1 MAFGFGF
8 NKTKVL
14 AAAERHIQ
22 QGKLQNAIAEYEKVV
37 KSDPKDLTV
46 LNTIGDLYARIGQT
60 DKAVS
65 YFKSVGDTYAAQ
77 GFTVKAI
84 AMYKKLTKLKPS
96 IESVLKLAELYG
108 QQGLQNDARAQY
120 LMVAEQYLHSGRL
133 EQAAHAFQKILEIDP
148 ENTSLQVRLA
158 DVYVRL
164 ERRDEARK
172 ILLRTAEGLQA
183 RGSKAEAEEVLARV
197 FQLDPADKSALLMR
211 ANGALQ
217 AGDFNGAIQALEH
230 MQGLE
235 EHADGL
241 RILANAYLHAGRTAE
256 AGPLA
261 KKLFALTQDA
271 GPLANYADAL
281 MKAGEYEEALR
292 VYHQYAEKLLT
303 PESSQVLD
311 NLHACLDHIRDNV
324 AALELLRQLYERADD
339 KPRLAEVAELL
350 AGLAEQS
357 GDMARARDLYLQ
369 LAALDPNNPAYTQ
382 KYNSMVKQVGADAG
396 HGETAAPLSVEDLN
410 INAPEVDQGYS
421 AELMAEVQRLITET
435 DLFISYNLAAK
446 AVEPLE
452 ASLSKVPN
460 DLRINQRLAALYVRA
475 GRLGE
480 AAECCR
486 KIHDVYL
493 KAGFHDSA
501 LQYQEAANKYA
512 ERAGETA
519 AGSAQATAAVAGA
532 EGGNGH
538 QEIDISGEWESSLTQ
553 PVAQSVA
560 KSAGGG
566 EQAEAIASLVE
577 EVKFYL
583 QHELWEEAEAAIAK
597 CEAQFP
603 NVPELRGFREQLQ
616 ARVRQARAKP
626 RATAPVPA
634 APLAAAPS
642 KGVLG
647 EMVSDLE
654 SALGDD
660 FGGAR
665 PVPARAPQP
674 ARMAAAA
681 AATGGSSVPVSAPV
695 PVLTSAPATSQVSS
709 VASAAQADSELEEI
723 FTEFKE
729 GLEESDAPSQAEDPE
744 THYNLGV
751 AFKEMGLLD
760 ESIGELQKVCL
771 AVERGQPFPHVMQA
785 FTWLAQAFLE
795 KGVPQAAIRWYE
807 KALKLPAIDED
818 ARIALHYELAAA
830 YEACENK
837 PAALSHFLEV
847 YGANIDYRDVAER
860 IKALKS

>member
-37 KSDPKDLTV
+37 KADPKDLTV

-60 DKAVS
+60 DKAVA

-84 AMYKKLTKLKPS
+84 AMYKKLTKMKPS

-197 FQLDPADKSALLMR
+197 LQLDPADKQALLMR
-211 ANGALQ
+211 GTVALQ
-217 AGDFNGAIQALEH
+217 AGDVDGAIQTLERVPELD
-230 MQGLE
+230 Q
-235 EHADGL
+235 HADGL
-241 RILANAYLHAGRTAE
+241 RALAGAYLQAGRTAE

-271 GPLANYADAL
+271 GPLSTYADAL

-292 VYHQYAEKLLT
+292 IYHQYAEKLLT

-339 KPRLAEVAELL
+339 KPRLTEVAELL

-357 GDMARARDLYLQ
+357 GDMGRARDLYLQ
-369 LAALDPNNPAYTQ
+369 LAALDPNNPSYTQ
-382 KYNSMVKQVGADAG
+382 KYNRMVQQVGADTG
-396 HGETAAPLSVEDLN
+396 HGEAAAPLSVEDLN
-410 INAPEVDQGYS
+410 INAPEVDQGYN
-421 AELMAEVQRLITET
+421 AELAADVQKLITET
-435 DLFISYNLAAK
+435 DLFVSYNLAAK

-452 ASLSKVPN
+452 AALAKVPN

-475 GRLGE
+475 GRLRE

-501 LQYQEAANKYA
+501 LQYHEAAKKYA
-512 ERAGETA
+512 ERAGE
-519 AGSAQATAAVAGA
+519 SATAPVAAAAGA
-532 EGGNGH
+532 EAGDGH
-538 QEIDISGEWESSLTQ
+538 QEIDISSEWESSLTQ
-553 PVAQSVA
+553 PVAESVA
-560 KSAGGG
+560 KSAGAG
-566 EQAEAIASLVE
+566 EQAEAIAGLVE
-577 EVKFYL
+577 EVRFYL

-597 CEAQFP
+597 FEAQYP
-603 NVPELRGFREQLQ
+603 DVPELRGFREQLK
-616 ARVRQARAKP
+616 ARAQKAKP
-626 RATAPVPA
+626 KPMAAPA
-634 APLAAAPS
+634 AAPAAAAAPS
-642 KGVLG
+642 NGVLG
-647 EMVSDLE
+647 DMVSDLE

-660 FGGAR
+660 FGGAQQ
-665 PVPARAPQP
+665 VPASAPQP

-681 AATGGSSVPVSAPV
+681 AAGASPVAAPV
-695 PVLTSAPATSQVSS
+695 PVLATAAAASPAPSA
-709 VASAAQADSELEEI
+709 ASAQADSELAEI

-729 GLEESDAPSQAEDPE
+729 GLEESETPSQAEDPE

-751 AFKEMGLLD
+751 AFREMGLLD

-771 AVERGQPFPHVMQA
+771 AVERGQRFPHVMQA

-807 KALKLPAIDED
+807 KALKLPTIDED

-830 YEACENK
+830 FEACENK
-837 PAALSHFLEV
+837 QAALSHFLEV

>member
-37 KSDPKDLTV
+37 KADPKDLTV

-60 DKAVS
+60 DKAVA

-84 AMYKKLTKLKPS
+84 AMYKKLTKMKPS

-120 LMVAEQYLHSGRL
+120 LMVAEQYLHSGHL
-133 EQAAHAFQKILEIDP
+133 EQAAHAFQKILDIDP

-164 ERRDEARK
+164 QRRDEARK

-197 FQLDPADKSALLMR
+197 LQLDPADKQALLMR
-211 ANGALQ
+211 GTLALQ
-217 AGDFNGAIQALEH
+217 AGDVEAAIQTLERVSDLD
-230 MQGLE
+230 Q
-235 EHADGL
+235 HADGL
-241 RILANAYLHAGRTAE
+241 RALAGAYLQAGRTAE
-256 AGPLA
+256 AGAQA

-271 GPLANYADAL
+271 GPLSNYADAL

-292 VYHQYAEKLLT
+292 IYHQYAEKLLT
-303 PESSQVLD
+303 PESSHVLD

-357 GDMARARDLYLQ
+357 GDMGRARDLYLQ

-382 KYNSMVKQVGADAG
+382 KCNQLVQQAGPDTG

-421 AELMAEVQRLITET
+421 AEIAAEVQRLITET
-435 DLFISYNLAAK
+435 DLFVSYNLAPK

-452 ASLSKVPN
+452 AALTKVPN

-501 LQYQEAANKYA
+501 LQYKEAAEKYA
-512 ERAGETA
+512 ERAGESAPPPTPVA
-519 AGSAQATAAVAGA
+519 AAAGA
-532 EGGNGH
+532 EAGSQ
-538 QEIDISGEWESSLTQ
+538 QEIDISSEWESSLRQ
-553 PVAQSVA
+553 PVADSVA
-560 KSAGGG
+560 KSAGVG
-566 EQAEAIASLVE
+566 ERAEAIAGLVE
-577 EVKFYL
+577 EVRFYL

-597 CEAQFP
+597 CEAQYP
-603 NVPELRGFREQLQ
+603 DVPELRGFREQLRARAEQ
-616 ARVRQARAKP
+616 ARPKAKP
-626 RATAPVPA
+626 KVTP
-634 APLAAAPS
+634 AAAPAVAPS
-642 KGVLG
+642 NGVLG
-647 EMVSDLE
+647 AMVSDLE
-654 SALGDD
+654 SALGDG
-660 FGGAR
+660 FSA
-665 PVPARAPQP
+665 PPQVPASAPQP

-681 AATGGSSVPVSAPV
+681 AAGGTSAPV
-695 PVLTSAPATSQVSS
+695 AAPRPAMARAAASPVSS
-709 VASAAQADSELEEI
+709 AASAQADSELEEI

-729 GLEESDAPSQAEDPE
+729 GLEESGAPSQAEDPE

-751 AFKEMGLLD
+751 AFREMGLLD
-760 ESIGELQKVCL
+760 ESIGELQKVCQ

-807 KALKLPAIDED
+807 KALKLPSIDEE
-818 ARIALHYELAAA
+818 ARVALHYELAAA
-830 YEACENK
+830 YEASENK
-837 PAALSHFLEV
+837 QAALSHFLEV

>member
-37 KSDPKDLTV
+37 KADPKDLTV

-65 YFKSVGDTYAAQ
+65 YFKSVGDTYASQ

-120 LMVAEQYLHSGRL
+120 LVVAEQYLHSGHL

-164 ERRDEARK
+164 QRRDEARK

-197 FQLDPADKSALLMR
+197 LQLDPADKQALLMR
-211 ANGALQ
+211 GTVALQ
-217 AGDFNGAIQALEH
+217 AGDVEGAIKTLEH
-230 MQGLE
+230 VPDLDQ
-235 EHADGL
+235 HADGL
-241 RILANAYLHAGRTAE
+241 RALAGAYLQAGRTADSG
-256 AGPLA
+256 ALA
-261 KKLFALTQDA
+261 KKLYALTQDA
-271 GPLANYADAL
+271 GPLSNYADAL

-292 VYHQYAEKLLT
+292 IYHQYAEKLLT
-303 PESSQVLD
+303 PESSHVLD

-339 KPRLAEVAELL
+339 KPRLAEVAEIL

-357 GDMARARDLYLQ
+357 GDMGRARDLYLQ

-382 KYNSMVKQVGADAG
+382 KCNRLVQQAGPDTG

-421 AELMAEVQRLITET
+421 AEMAAEVQRLITET
-435 DLFISYNLAAK
+435 DLFVSYNLAPK

-452 ASLSKVPN
+452 AALAKVPN

-475 GRLGE
+475 GRLAE
-480 AAECCR
+480 AAVCCR

-501 LQYQEAANKYA
+501 LQYQEAAKKYA
-512 ERAGETA
+512 ERAGESALPA
-519 AGSAQATAAVAGA
+519 APEAEPAGVKA
-532 EGGNGH
+532 GDQ
-538 QEIDISGEWESSLTQ
+538 QEIDISSEWESSLSA
-553 PVAQSVA
+553 PVAESVA
-560 KSAGGG
+560 KSAGAG
-566 EQAEAIASLVE
+566 ERAEAIAGLVE

-597 CEAQFP
+597 CEAQYP
-603 NVPELRGFREQLQ
+603 DVPELRAFREQLK
-616 ARVRQARAKP
+616 ARAQKTKAKP
-626 RATAPVPA
+626 KAAPVVASAASA
-634 APLAAAPS
+634 AP
-642 KGVLG
+642 GNGILG
-647 EMVSDLE
+647 DMVSDLE
-654 SALGDD
+654 SALGDS
-660 FGGAR
+660 FAA
-665 PVPARAPQP
+665 PQAPSSAPQP

-681 AATGGSSVPVSAPV
+681 AAGASVPISAPV
-695 PVLTSAPATSQVSS
+695 RAMATAAAPAVSS
-709 VASAAQADSELEEI
+709 AASAQADAELEEI

-729 GLEESDAPSQAEDPE
+729 GLEENGAPSQAEDPE

-760 ESIGELQKVCL
+760 ESIGELQKVCQ

-807 KALKLPAIDED
+807 KALKLPTIDED
-818 ARIALHYELAAA
+818 ARVALHYELAAA

-837 PAALSHFLEV
+837 QA
-847 YGANIDYRDVAER
+847 
-860 IKALKS
+860 

>member
-37 KSDPKDLTV
+37 KADPKDLTV

-65 YFKSVGDTYAAQ
+65 FFKSVGDTYASQ

-120 LMVAEQYLHSGRL
+120 LMVAEQYLHSGHL

-164 ERRDEARK
+164 QRRDEARK
-172 ILLRTAEGLQA
+172 LLLRTAEGLQA

-197 FQLDPADKSALLMR
+197 LQLDPADKQALLMR
-211 ANGALQ
+211 GTVALQ
-217 AGDFNGAIQALEH
+217 AGDVEAAIQTLERVPELDH
-230 MQGLE
+230 
-235 EHADGL
+235 HADGL
-241 RILANAYLHAGRTAE
+241 RTLANAYLQAGRTAE
-256 AGPLA
+256 SGAQA

-271 GPLANYADAL
+271 GPLSNYADAL

-292 VYHQYAEKLLT
+292 IYHQYAEKLLT
-303 PESSQVLD
+303 PESSHVLD

-382 KYNSMVKQVGADAG
+382 KCNRLVQQVGADTG
-396 HGETAAPLSVEDLN
+396 HAETAAPLSVEDLN

-421 AELMAEVQRLITET
+421 AELAAEVQRLITET
-435 DLFISYNLAAK
+435 DLFVSYNLAPK

-452 ASLSKVPN
+452 AALVKVPN

-475 GRLGE
+475 GRLAE

-501 LQYQEAANKYA
+501 LQYQEAAKKYA
-512 ERAGETA
+512 ERAGESAPPVA
-519 AGSAQATAAVAGA
+519 AAAGA
-532 EGGNGH
+532 EAGTQ
-538 QEIDISGEWESSLTQ
+538 QEIDISSEWESSLSA
-553 PVAQSVA
+553 PVAESVA
-560 KSAGGG
+560 KAAGAG
-566 EQAEAIASLVE
+566 ERAEAIASLVE
-577 EVKFYL
+577 EVRFYL

-597 CEAQFP
+597 CEAQYP
-603 NVPELRGFREQLQ
+603 DVPELRGFREQLK
-616 ARVRQARAKP
+616 ARAQKTRPKP
-626 RATAPVPA
+626 KAVPA
-634 APLAAAPS
+634 AAPAVAAAP
-642 KGVLG
+642 GNGALG
-647 EMVSDLE
+647 DMVSDLE
-654 SALGDD
+654 SALGDG
-660 FGGAR
+660 FAA
-665 PVPARAPQP
+665 PPQAPSSTPQP

-681 AATGGSSVPVSAPV
+681 AAGASAPIS
-695 PVLTSAPATSQVSS
+695 TPARVMATAGSPVSS
-709 VASAAQADSELEEI
+709 VASAQADSELEEI

-729 GLEESDAPSQAEDPE
+729 GLEESGAPSQAEDPE

-751 AFKEMGLLD
+751 AFREMGLLD
-760 ESIGELQKVCL
+760 ESIGELQKVCQ

-807 KALKLPAIDED
+807 KALKLPTIDEE
-818 ARIALHYELAAA
+818 ARVALHYELAAA

-837 PAALSHFLEV
+837 QAALSHFLEV

>member
-37 KSDPKDLTV
+37 KADPKDLTV

-65 YFKSVGDTYAAQ
+65 FFKSVGDTYASQ

-120 LMVAEQYLHSGRL
+120 LMVAEQYLHSGHL

-164 ERRDEARK
+164 QRRDEARK

-197 FQLDPADKSALLMR
+197 LQLDPADKQALLMR
-211 ANGALQ
+211 GTVALQ
-217 AGDFNGAIQALEH
+217 AGDVEAAIQTLESVPELDH
-230 MQGLE
+230 
-235 EHADGL
+235 HADGL
-241 RILANAYLHAGRTAE
+241 RSLANAYLQAGRTAE
-256 AGPLA
+256 AGAQA

-271 GPLANYADAL
+271 VPLSNYADAL

-292 VYHQYAEKLLT
+292 IYHQYAEKLLT
-303 PESSQVLD
+303 PESSHVLD

-357 GDMARARDLYLQ
+357 GDMGRARDLYLQ

-382 KYNSMVKQVGADAG
+382 KANRLVQQVGADSG

-421 AELMAEVQRLITET
+421 AELAAEVQRLITET
-435 DLFISYNLAAK
+435 DLFVSYNLAPK

-452 ASLSKVPN
+452 TALAKVPD
-460 DLRINQRLAALYVRA
+460 DLRINQRLAALYLRA
-475 GRLGE
+475 GRLRE

-493 KAGFHDSA
+493 KVGFHDSA
-501 LQYQEAANKYA
+501 LQYQEAAKKYA
-512 ERAGETA
+512 QRAGESAAPAAPA
-519 AGSAQATAAVAGA
+519 AGPTGPEAG
-532 EGGNGH
+532 G
-538 QEIDISGEWESSLTQ
+538 QREIDISSEWESSLTQ
-553 PVAQSVA
+553 PIADSVA
-560 KSAGGG
+560 KSAGAG
-566 EQAEAIASLVE
+566 ERAEAIASLVE
-577 EVKFYL
+577 EVRFYL

-597 CEAQFP
+597 CEQQYP
-603 NVPELRGFREQLQ
+603 DVPELRGFREQLK
-616 ARVRQARAKP
+616 ARAQKAKP
-626 RATAPVPA
+626 KPKPAP
-634 APLAAAPS
+634 AAAPKPVPS
-642 KGVLG
+642 NGVLG
-647 EMVSDLE
+647 DMVSDLE
-654 SALGDD
+654 SALGDG
-660 FGGAR
+660 FGAAQQGSASSS
-665 PVPARAPQP
+665 PP

-681 AATGGSSVPVSAPV
+681 AAGAAAPV
-695 PVLTSAPATSQVSS
+695 AVPMPAMATAAAASPLSSA
-709 VASAAQADSELEEI
+709 ASAQADSELEEI

-729 GLEESDAPSQAEDPE
+729 GLEETGAPSQAEDPE

-760 ESIGELQKVCL
+760 ESIGELQKVCQ
-771 AVERGQPFPHVMQA
+771 AVERGQAFPHVMQA

-807 KALKLPAIDED
+807 KALKLPNIDED
-818 ARIALHYELAAA
+818 SRIALHYELAAA
-830 YEACENK
+830 FEASQNK
-837 PAALSHFLEV
+837 QAALSHFLEV

>member
-37 KSDPKDLTV
+37 KADPKDLTV

-65 YFKSVGDTYAAQ
+65 YFKSVGDTYASQ

-120 LMVAEQYLHSGRL
+120 LMVAEQYLHSGHL
-133 EQAAHAFQKILEIDP
+133 EQAAHAFQKILDIDP

-164 ERRDEARK
+164 QRRDDARK
-172 ILLRTAEGLQA
+172 LLLRTAEGLQA

-197 FQLDPADKSALLMR
+197 LQLDPADKQALLMR
-211 ANGALQ
+211 GTVALQ
-217 AGDFNGAIQALEH
+217 AGDVEAAIQTLEH
-230 MQGLE
+230 VPDLE
-235 EHADGL
+235 HHADGL
-241 RILANAYLHAGRTAE
+241 RALSSAYLQAGRTAE
-256 AGPLA
+256 SGAQA

-271 GPLANYADAL
+271 GPLSNYADAL

-292 VYHQYAEKLLT
+292 IYHQYAEKLLT
-303 PESSQVLD
+303 PESSHVLD

-324 AALELLRQLYERADD
+324 AALELLRQLYERAAD
-339 KPRLAEVAELL
+339 KPRLAEVAEIL

-357 GDMARARDLYLQ
+357 GDMGRARDLYLQ

-382 KYNSMVKQVGADAG
+382 KCNRLVQQAG
-396 HGETAAPLSVEDLN
+396 PDTVHGETAAPLSVEDLN

-421 AELMAEVQRLITET
+421 AEMAAEVQRLITET
-435 DLFISYNLAAK
+435 DLFVSYNLAPK

-452 ASLSKVPN
+452 EALAKVPN

-475 GRLGE
+475 GRLAE

-501 LQYQEAANKYA
+501 LQYQEAAKKYA
-512 ERAGETA
+512 ERAGESA
-519 AGSAQATAAVAGA
+519 AAAAPVARPAG
-532 EGGNGH
+532 EETGGQ
-538 QEIDISGEWESSLTQ
+538 QEIDISSEWESSLSA
-553 PVAQSVA
+553 PVAESVAQS
-560 KSAGGG
+560 AGAG
-566 EQAEAIASLVE
+566 ERAEAIASLVE

-597 CEAQFP
+597 CEVQYP
-603 NVPELRGFREQLQ
+603 DVPELRGFREQLK
-616 ARVRQARAKP
+616 ARAQKAKAKP
-626 RATAPVPA
+626 KA
-634 APLAAAPS
+634 ASAAAPT
-642 KGVLG
+642 GAAAPGNGILG
-647 EMVSDLE
+647 DMVSDLE
-654 SALGDD
+654 SALGDG
-660 FGGAR
+660 FAGPPQA
-665 PVPARAPQP
+665 PASAPQP

-681 AATGGSSVPVSAPV
+681 AAGASAAVSAPV
-695 PVLTSAPATSQVSS
+695 RAMATAAASPVSS
-709 VASAAQADSELEEI
+709 AASAQADSELEEI

-729 GLEESDAPSQAEDPE
+729 GLEESDAPGQAEDPE

-760 ESIGELQKVCL
+760 ESIGELQKVCQ

-807 KALKLPAIDED
+807 KALKLPTIDED
-818 ARIALHYELAAA
+818 ARVALHYELAAA

-837 PAALSHFLEV
+837 QAALSHFLEV

>member
-37 KSDPKDLTV
+37 KADPKDLTV

-65 YFKSVGDTYAAQ
+65 YFKSVGDTYATQ

-120 LMVAEQYLHSGRL
+120 LMVAEQYLHSGHL
-133 EQAAHAFQKILEIDP
+133 EQAAHAFQKILQIDP

-172 ILLRTAEGLQA
+172 ILLHTAEGLQA

-197 FQLDPADKSALLMR
+197 LQLNPADKQALLMR
-211 ANGALQ
+211 GAVALQ
-217 AGDFNGAIQALEH
+217 AGDISGAIQTLEH
-230 MQGLE
+230 IPELDQN
-235 EHADGL
+235 ADGL
-241 RILANAYLHAGRTAE
+241 RALASAYLQAGRAAE

-271 GPLANYADAL
+271 GPLSTYADAL

-303 PESSQVLD
+303 AESGEVLD
-311 NLHACLDHIRDNV
+311 NLHACLDHVRENV

-339 KPRLAEVAELL
+339 KVRLTEVAELL

-357 GDMARARDLYLQ
+357 GDLSRARDLYLQ
-369 LAALDPNNPAYTQ
+369 LAALDPNNSAYTQ
-382 KYNSMVKQVGADAG
+382 KYNRMVQHVGADTG
-396 HGETAAPLSVEDLN
+396 HGDGGAPLSVEDLN
-410 INAPEVDQGYS
+410 INAPEVDQGYNG
-421 AELMAEVQRLITET
+421 ELAAEVQKLITET

-452 ASLSKVPN
+452 AALARVPN

-475 GRLGE
+475 GRMGE

-486 KIHDVYL
+486 KVHEVYL
-493 KAGFHDSA
+493 KAGFQDFA
-501 LQYQEAANKYA
+501 QQYGEMASKYA
-512 ERAGETA
+512 ERAAESTPA
-519 AGSAQATAAVAGA
+519 AAQAAVPGD
-532 EGGNGH
+532 GH
-538 QEIDISGEWESSLTQ
+538 QEMDISSEWESSLTQ
-553 PVAQSVA
+553 PVVDSVV
-560 KSAGGG
+560 KSAGAG
-566 EQAEAIASLVE
+566 ERAEAIASLVE

-583 QHELWEEAEAAIAK
+583 QHQLWEEAEAAIAK
-597 CEAQFP
+597 CEAQYP
-603 NVPELRGFREQLQ
+603 DVPELHGFREQLRAHAAISKKKSA
-616 ARVRQARAKP
+616 ARP
-626 RATAPVPA
+626 APAPA
-634 APLAAAPS
+634 AAAASPAAPS
-642 KGVLG
+642 KGILG
-647 EMVSDLE
+647 DMVSDLE

-660 FGGAR
+660 FAAAQ
-665 PVPARAPQP
+665 PATTSPQP

-681 AATGGSSVPVSAPV
+681 AAGAGSSAPLAA
-695 PVLTSAPATSQVSS
+695 PMPALATAAPAVSPS
-709 VASAAQADSELEEI
+709 GAAAAQADSELEEI

-729 GLEESDAPSQAEDPE
+729 GLEESAAPSQAEDPE

-785 FTWLAQAFLE
+785 FTWLAAAFLE

-807 KALKLPAIDED
+807 KALHLPTIDED

-837 PAALSHFLEV
+837 QAALSHFLEV

>member
-8 NKTKVL
+8 NKAKVL
-14 AAAERHIQ
+14 AAADRHIQ
-22 QGKLQNAIAEYEKVV
+22 QGKLHNAITEYEKVV
-37 KSDPKDLTV
+37 KADPKDLTV

-65 YFKSVGDTYAAQ
+65 YFKSVGDTYATQ

-120 LMVAEQYLHSGRL
+120 LLVAEQYLHSGHL
-133 EQAAHAFQKILEIDP
+133 EQAAHAFQKILDIDP

-158 DVYVRL
+158 EVYVRL

-172 ILLRTAEGLQA
+172 LLLRTAEGLQA

-197 FQLDPADKSALLMR
+197 LQIDPKDKQATLMR
-211 ANGALQ
+211 AAIALQ
-217 AGDFNGAIQALEH
+217 AGDTNVAIQTLERLPDLDEQADAL
-230 MQGLE
+230 
-235 EHADGL
+235 
-241 RILANAYLHAGRTAE
+241 RTLATAYLQTGRTAE
-256 AGPLA
+256 AGTMA

-271 GPLANYADAL
+271 GALSAYADAL

-303 PESSQVLD
+303 PESGEVLD

-324 AALELLRQLYERADD
+324 AALELLRQLYERAGD
-339 KPRLAEVAELL
+339 KSRLAEVAELL
-350 AGLAEQS
+350 AGLAEQT
-357 GDMARARDLYLQ
+357 GDKSRARDLYLQ
-369 LAALDPNNPAYTQ
+369 LAAIDPNNPAYTQ
-382 KYNSMVKQVGADAG
+382 KYNSMVQQVGADNG
-396 HGETAAPLSVEDLN
+396 HVAEAPLTVEDLN
-410 INAPEVDQGYS
+410 INAPEVDQGYDQDL
-421 AELMAEVQRLITET
+421 AAEVQRLVTET
-435 DLFISYNLAAK
+435 DLFVSYNLAPK

-452 ASLSKVPN
+452 GALAKVPN

-475 GRLGE
+475 GRLRD

-486 KIHDVYL
+486 RVQDVYL
-493 KAGFHDSA
+493 KAGFNDSA
-501 LQYQEAANKYA
+501 QQYGEAAKKYA
-512 ERAGETA
+512 ERAGE
-519 AGSAQATAAVAGA
+519 SAPAAAVAASPAADGKA
-532 EGGNGH
+532 EM
-538 QEIDISGEWESSLTQ
+538 DLSSEWESSLAQ
-553 PVAQSVA
+553 PVAQSVS
-560 KSAGGG
+560 KSAGAGA
-566 EQAEAIASLVE
+566 QAEAVASLVE

-583 QHELWEEAEAAIAK
+583 HHKLWEEAEAAIAK

-603 NVPELRGFREQLQ
+603 DLVELRGFREQL
-616 ARVRQARAKP
+616 RAGMKP
-626 RATAPVPA
+626 APKPA
-634 APLAAAPS
+634 PAPMPAVAPPAPS

-647 EMVSDLE
+647 DMVSDLE
-654 SALGDD
+654 SALGDG
-660 FGGAR
+660 FGA
-665 PVPARAPQP
+665 PPSASAPQP

-681 AATGGSSVPVSAPV
+681 AAGGSLSTAV
-695 PVLTSAPATSQVSS
+695 PVLAPAAAPVSR
-709 VASAAQADSELEEI
+709 AATAQADSELAEI
-723 FTEFKE
+723 FSEFKE
-729 GLEESDAPSQAEDPE
+729 GLEETSTPSQAEDPE

-760 ESIGELQKVCL
+760 ESIGELQKVCQ
-771 AVERGQPFPHVMQA
+771 AVERGQPFPQVIQA

-807 KALKLPAIDED
+807 KALKLPSIDNE
-818 ARIALHYELAAA
+818 ARIALDYELAAA
-830 YEACENK
+830 YEACGNRQ
-837 PAALSHFLEV
+837 AALNHFLEV

>member
-37 KSDPKDLTV
+37 KADPKDLTV

-65 YFKSVGDTYAAQ
+65 YFKSVGDTYATQ

-120 LMVAEQYLHSGRL
+120 LMVAEQYLHSGHL
-133 EQAAHAFQKILEIDP
+133 EQAAHAFQKILQIDP

-172 ILLRTAEGLQA
+172 ILLHTAEGLQA

-197 FQLDPADKSALLMR
+197 LQLNPADKQALLMR
-211 ANGALQ
+211 GAVALQ
-217 AGDFNGAIQALEH
+217 AGDISGAIQTLEH
-230 MQGLE
+230 IPELDQN
-235 EHADGL
+235 ADGL
-241 RILANAYLHAGRTAE
+241 RALASAYLQAGRAAE

-271 GPLANYADAL
+271 GPLSTYADAL

-303 PESSQVLD
+303 AESGEVLD
-311 NLHACLDHIRDNV
+311 NLHACLDHVRENV

-339 KPRLAEVAELL
+339 KVRLTEVAELL

-357 GDMARARDLYLQ
+357 GDLSRARDLYLQ
-369 LAALDPNNPAYTQ
+369 LAALDPNNSAYTQ
-382 KYNSMVKQVGADAG
+382 KYNRMVQHVGADTG
-396 HGETAAPLSVEDLN
+396 HGDGGAPLSVEDLN
-410 INAPEVDQGYS
+410 INAPEVDQGYNG
-421 AELMAEVQRLITET
+421 ELAAEVQKLITET

-452 ASLSKVPN
+452 AALARVPN

-475 GRLGE
+475 GRMGE

-486 KIHDVYL
+486 KVHEVYL
-493 KAGFHDSA
+493 KAGFQDFA
-501 LQYQEAANKYA
+501 QQYGEMASKYA
-512 ERAGETA
+512 ERAAESAPA
-519 AGSAQATAAVAGA
+519 AAQAAVPGD
-532 EGGNGH
+532 GH
-538 QEIDISGEWESSLTQ
+538 QEMDISSEWESSLTQ
-553 PVAQSVA
+553 PVVDSVV
-560 KSAGGG
+560 KSAGAG
-566 EQAEAIASLVE
+566 ERAEAIASLVE

-583 QHELWEEAEAAIAK
+583 QHQLWEEAEAAIAK
-597 CEAQFP
+597 CEAQYP
-603 NVPELRGFREQLQ
+603 DVPELHGFREQLRAHAAISKKKSA
-616 ARVRQARAKP
+616 ARP
-626 RATAPVPA
+626 APAPA
-634 APLAAAPS
+634 AAAASPAAPS
-642 KGVLG
+642 KGILG
-647 EMVSDLE
+647 DMVSDLE

-660 FGGAR
+660 FAAAQ
-665 PVPARAPQP
+665 PATTSPQP

-681 AATGGSSVPVSAPV
+681 AAGAGSSAPLAA
-695 PVLTSAPATSQVSS
+695 PMPALATAAPAVSPS
-709 VASAAQADSELEEI
+709 GAAAAQADSELEEI

-729 GLEESDAPSQAEDPE
+729 GLEESAAPSQAEDPE

-785 FTWLAQAFLE
+785 FTWLAAAFLE

-807 KALKLPAIDED
+807 KALHLPTIDED

-837 PAALSHFLEV
+837 QAALSHFLEV

>member
-37 KSDPKDLTV
+37 KADPKDLTV

-65 YFKSVGDTYAAQ
+65 YFRSVGDTYAGQ

-120 LMVAEQYLHSGRL
+120 LVVAEQYLHSGHL

-158 DVYVRL
+158 EVYARL

-172 ILLRTAEGLQA
+172 LLLKTAEGLQA
-183 RGSKAEAEEVLARV
+183 RGSKAEAEEVLARIL
-197 FQLDPADKSALLMR
+197 QLDPSDRSALLMR
-211 ANGALQ
+211 GTVALQ
-217 AGDFNGAIQALEH
+217 SGDVAGAIQTLERLPD
-230 MQGLE
+230 LE
-235 EHADGL
+235 QHADGL
-241 RILANAYLHAGRTAE
+241 RALAGAYLQAGRVAE

-271 GPLANYADAL
+271 TLLSRYADAL

-303 PESSQVLD
+303 PESTEVLD
-311 NLHACLDHIRDNV
+311 NLHACLDHVRDNV
-324 AALELLRQLYERADD
+324 AALELLRQLYERAGD
-339 KPRLAEVAELL
+339 KPRLEEVAELL
-350 AGLAEQS
+350 AGLAERS
-357 GDMARARDLYLQ
+357 GDMSRARDLYLQ

-382 KYNSMVKQVGADAG
+382 KYNRMVQHVGADTG
-396 HGETAAPLSVEDLN
+396 HGDTGAPLSVEDLN
-410 INAPEVDQGYS
+410 VNAPEVDQGYD
-421 AELMAEVQRLITET
+421 ADLAAEVQRLITET
-435 DLFISYNLAAK
+435 DLFVSYNLAPK

-452 ASLSKVPN
+452 TALAKVPN
-460 DLRINQRLAALYVRA
+460 DVRINQRLAALYVRA
-475 GRLGE
+475 GRLAD

-486 KIHDVYL
+486 KVHEVYL
-493 KAGFHDSA
+493 KAGFTDSA
-501 LQYQEAANKYA
+501 QQYLEMARKYA
-512 ERAGETA
+512 GRAEESAPAETPAKA
-519 AGSAQATAAVAGA
+519 AG
-532 EGGNGH
+532 NH
-538 QEIDISGEWESSLTQ
+538 QEIDISGEWESSLTA
-553 PVAQSVA
+553 PVAESVA
-560 KSAGGG
+560 KSAGAG
-566 EQAEAIASLVE
+566 EQAEAIAGLVE

-583 QHELWEEAEAAIAK
+583 QHGLWEEAEAAIAK

-603 NVPELRGFREQLQ
+603 DLPELRGFRQQLQ
-616 ARVRQARAKP
+616 ARGAKAKAPAKP
-626 RATAPVPA
+626 MPSAPAVPPATA
-634 APLAAAPS
+634 S
-642 KGVLG
+642 KGILG
-647 EMVSDLE
+647 DMASDLE
-654 SALGDD
+654 SALGDN
-660 FGGAR
+660 FAA
-665 PVPARAPQP
+665 PAAPPAAVPQP

-681 AATGGSSVPVSAPV
+681 AAGSSISVPAPAPQVVSAVAPVS
-695 PVLTSAPATSQVSS
+695 SAG
-709 VASAAQADSELEEI
+709 AAQADSELTEL

-729 GLEESDAPSQAEDPE
+729 GLEENGTPSQGEDPE

-751 AFKEMGLLD
+751 AFREMGLLD

-807 KALKLPAIDED
+807 KALKLPTIDED

-837 PAALSHFLEV
+837 QAALNHFLEV

>member
-37 KSDPKDLTV
+37 KADPKDLTV

-65 YFKSVGDTYAAQ
+65 YFKSVGDTYGTQ

-120 LMVAEQYLHSGRL
+120 LLVAEQYLHSGHL

-197 FQLDPADKSALLMR
+197 LQLNPTDKQALLMR
-211 ANGALQ
+211 GGVALQ
-217 AGDFNGAIQALEH
+217 AGDVSGAIQTLERIPELD
-230 MQGLE
+230 QS
-235 EHADGL
+235 ADGL
-241 RILANAYLHAGRTAE
+241 RALSNAYLQAGRAAE

-261 KKLFALTQDA
+261 RKLFALTQDA
-271 GPLANYADAL
+271 GPLSAYADAL

-303 PESSQVLD
+303 SESGEVLD
-311 NLHACLDHIRDNV
+311 NLHACLDHVRENV

-339 KPRLAEVAELL
+339 KARLAEVAELL

-357 GDMARARDLYLQ
+357 GDLARARDLYLQ
-369 LAALDPNNPAYTQ
+369 LAALDPNNSAYTQ
-382 KYNSMVKQVGADAG
+382 KYNRMVQHVGADTG
-396 HGETAAPLSVEDLN
+396 HGDAGAPLSVEDLN
-410 INAPEVDQGYS
+410 INAPEIDQGYNGELA
-421 AELMAEVQRLITET
+421 AELQRLITET
-435 DLFISYNLAAK
+435 DLFVSYNLAPK

-452 ASLSKVPN
+452 AALTRVPN

-475 GRLGE
+475 GRLAE

-493 KAGFHDSA
+493 KAG
-501 LQYQEAANKYA
+501 LQDFAQQYGEAAKKYA
-512 ERAGETA
+512 ERAGESAPGQPAPA
-519 AGSAQATAAVAGA
+519 AARAGA
-532 EGGNGH
+532 DGH
-538 QEIDISGEWESSLTQ
+538 QEIDISSEWESSMAE
-553 PVAQSVA
+553 PVVESVV
-560 KSAGGG
+560 KSAGAG
-566 EQAEAIASLVE
+566 ERAEAIAGLVE

-583 QHELWEEAEAAIAK
+583 HHELWEEAEAAIAK
-597 CEAQFP
+597 CEAQYP
-603 NVPELRGFREQLQ
+603 DVPELGGFREQLRH
-616 ARVRQARAKP
+616 AAKSKKKP
-626 RATAPVPA
+626 AAAPVPT
-634 APLAAAPS
+634 APAPAPPAVPGN
-642 KGVLG
+642 GVLG
-647 EMVSDLE
+647 DMVSDLE
-654 SALGDD
+654 SALGDN
-660 FGGAR
+660 FGT
-665 PVPARAPQP
+665 PPPAPAAAPQP

-681 AATGGSSVPVSAPV
+681 GAGSSAPV
-695 PVLTSAPATSQVSS
+695 TAAIPAVAASAPASS
-709 VASAAQADSELEEI
+709 ARGAATAQADSELEEI
-723 FTEFKE
+723 FTEFKQ
-729 GLEESDAPSQAEDPE
+729 GLEESEAPSQAEDPE

-785 FTWLAQAFLE
+785 FTWLAAAFLE

-807 KALKLPAIDED
+807 KALKLPTIDED

-830 YEACENK
+830 YEASENK
-837 PAALSHFLEV
+837 QAALSHFLEV

>member
-14 AAAERHIQ
+14 AAADRHIQ

-37 KSDPKDLTV
+37 KADPKDLTV

-65 YFKSVGDTYAAQ
+65 FFKSVGDTYALQ

-197 FQLDPADKSALLMR
+197 LQLDPADKQALLMR
-211 ANGALQ
+211 GMVALQ
-217 AGDFNGAIQALEH
+217 AGDVEAAIQTLERVPDLD
-230 MQGLE
+230 Q
-235 EHADGL
+235 HADGL
-241 RILANAYLHAGRTAE
+241 RALASAYLQTGRTSE
-256 AGPLA
+256 AGAHA

-271 GPLANYADAL
+271 GPLSNYADAL

-292 VYHQYAEKLLT
+292 IYHQYAEKLLT
-303 PESSQVLD
+303 PESSHVLD

-339 KPRLAEVAELL
+339 KSRLAEVAELL

-357 GDMARARDLYLQ
+357 GDMGRARDLYLQ

-382 KYNSMVKQVGADAG
+382 KANRLVQQVGADSG
-396 HGETAAPLSVEDLN
+396 HSETAAPLSVEDLN

-421 AELMAEVQRLITET
+421 AETAAEVQRLITET
-435 DLFISYNLAAK
+435 DLFVSYNLAPK

-452 ASLSKVPN
+452 AALAKVPN
-460 DLRINQRLAALYVRA
+460 DLRINQRLAALYVRS
-475 GRLGE
+475 GRLAE

-486 KIHDVYL
+486 KIHEVYL

-501 LQYQEAANKYA
+501 LQYKEAAKKYA
-512 ERAGETA
+512 ERAGESA
-519 AGSAQATAAVAGA
+519 APAAPAVASA
-532 EGGNGH
+532 GGETGG
-538 QEIDISGEWESSLTQ
+538 QKEMDISSEWESSLTQ
-553 PVAQSVA
+553 PVADSVA
-560 KSAGGG
+560 KSAGAG
-566 EQAEAIASLVE
+566 ERAEAIASLVE
-577 EVKFYL
+577 EVRFYL

-597 CEAQFP
+597 CEQQYP
-603 NVPELRGFREQLQ
+603 DVPELRGFREQLK
-616 ARVRQARAKP
+616 ARARKAKP
-626 RATAPVPA
+626 KA
-634 APLAAAPS
+634 APAAAPKAVPS
-642 KGVLG
+642 NGVLG
-647 EMVSDLE
+647 DMVSDLE
-654 SALGDD
+654 SALGDG
-660 FGGAR
+660 FGAAQQGPDSAR
-665 PVPARAPQP
+665 QP

-681 AATGGSSVPVSAPV
+681 AAGGTSAPV
-695 PVLTSAPATSQVSS
+695 AAPVPAMATAAAASPVSS
-709 VASAAQADSELEEI
+709 TASARADSELEEI

-729 GLEESDAPSQAEDPE
+729 GLEENAAPSQGEDPE

-760 ESIGELQKVCL
+760 ESIGELQKVCQ

-807 KALKLPAIDED
+807 KALKLPNIDED
-818 ARIALHYELAAA
+818 SRIALHYELAAA
-830 YEACENK
+830 FEASENK
-837 PAALSHFLEV
+837 QAALSHFLEV

>member
-37 KSDPKDLTV
+37 KADPKDLTV

-65 YFKSVGDTYAAQ
+65 FFKSVGDTYASQ

-120 LMVAEQYLHSGRL
+120 LMVAEQYLHSGHL

-164 ERRDEARK
+164 QRRDEARK
-172 ILLRTAEGLQA
+172 LLLRTAEGLQA

-197 FQLDPADKSALLMR
+197 LQLDPADKQALLMR
-211 ANGALQ
+211 GTVALQ
-217 AGDFNGAIQALEH
+217 AGDVEAAIQTLERVPELDH
-230 MQGLE
+230 
-235 EHADGL
+235 HADGL
-241 RILANAYLHAGRTAE
+241 RTLANAYLQAGRTAE
-256 AGPLA
+256 SGAQA

-271 GPLANYADAL
+271 GPLSNYADAL

-292 VYHQYAEKLLT
+292 IYHQYAEKLLT
-303 PESSQVLD
+303 PESSHVLD

-382 KYNSMVKQVGADAG
+382 KCNRLVQQVGADTG
-396 HGETAAPLSVEDLN
+396 HAETAAPLSVEDLN

-421 AELMAEVQRLITET
+421 AELAAEVQRLITET
-435 DLFISYNLAAK
+435 DLFVSYNLAPK

-452 ASLSKVPN
+452 AALVKVPN

-475 GRLGE
+475 GRLAE

-501 LQYQEAANKYA
+501 LQYQEAAKKYA
-512 ERAGETA
+512 ERAGESAPPVA
-519 AGSAQATAAVAGA
+519 AAAGA
-532 EGGNGH
+532 EAGTQ
-538 QEIDISGEWESSLTQ
+538 QEIDISSEWESSLSA
-553 PVAQSVA
+553 PVAESVA
-560 KSAGGG
+560 KAAGAG
-566 EQAEAIASLVE
+566 ERAEAIASLVE
-577 EVKFYL
+577 EVRFYL

-597 CEAQFP
+597 CEAQYP
-603 NVPELRGFREQLQ
+603 DVPELRGFREQLK
-616 ARVRQARAKP
+616 ARAQKTKP
-626 RATAPVPA
+626 KPKAVPA
-634 APLAAAPS
+634 AAPAVAAAP
-642 KGVLG
+642 GNGALG
-647 EMVSDLE
+647 DMVSDLE
-654 SALGDD
+654 SALGDG
-660 FGGAR
+660 FAA
-665 PVPARAPQP
+665 PPQAPSSTPQP

-681 AATGGSSVPVSAPV
+681 AAGASAPIS
-695 PVLTSAPATSQVSS
+695 TPARVMATAGSPVSS
-709 VASAAQADSELEEI
+709 VASAQADSELEEI

-729 GLEESDAPSQAEDPE
+729 GLEESGAPSQAEDPE

-751 AFKEMGLLD
+751 AFREMGLLD
-760 ESIGELQKVCL
+760 ESIGELQKVCQ

-807 KALKLPAIDED
+807 KALKLPTIDEE
-818 ARIALHYELAAA
+818 ARVALHYELAAA

-837 PAALSHFLEV
+837 QAALSHFLEV

>member
-22 QGKLQNAIAEYEKVV
+22 QGKLQNAISEYEKVV
-37 KSDPKDLTV
+37 KADPKDLTV

-65 YFKSVGDTYAAQ
+65 YFKSVGDTYATQ

-96 IESVLKLAELYG
+96 IQSVLKLAELYG

-120 LMVAEQYLHSGRL
+120 LMVAEQYLHSGQL
-133 EQAAHAFQKILEIDP
+133 EQAAHAFQKILQIDP

-197 FQLDPADKSALLMR
+197 LQLDPSDKQALLMR
-211 ANGALQ
+211 ATVALQ
-217 AGDFNGAIQALEH
+217 TGDTARAMQALEH
-230 MQGLE
+230 LPDLDQQPE
-235 EHADGL
+235 GL
-241 RILANAYLHAGRTAE
+241 RILASAYLQAGRTAE

-271 GPLANYADAL
+271 GPLSAYADAL

-303 PESSQVLD
+303 GESGEALD
-311 NLHACLDHIRDNV
+311 NLHACLDHIRENV

-339 KPRLAEVAELL
+339 KVRLAEVAELL

-357 GDMARARDLYLQ
+357 GDLSRARDLYLQ
-369 LAALDPNNPAYTQ
+369 LAALDPNNSDYTQ
-382 KYNSMVKQVGADAG
+382 KYNRLVQQVGADTGRGDAG
-396 HGETAAPLSVEDLN
+396 APLSVEDLN
-410 INAPEVDQGYS
+410 INAPEVDQGYNGELA
-421 AELMAEVQRLITET
+421 AEIQKLITET
-435 DLFISYNLAAK
+435 DLFTSYNLAAK

-452 ASLSKVPN
+452 AALPRVPN

-475 GRLGE
+475 GRMGE

-486 KIHDVYL
+486 KVHEVYL
-493 KAGFHDSA
+493 KAGFQDFA
-501 LQYQEAANKYA
+501 QQYGEMARKYA
-512 ERAGETA
+512 ERAEESAPA
-519 AGSAQATAAVAGA
+519 AASPAPAVAGD
-532 EGGNGH
+532 GH
-538 QEIDISGEWESSLTQ
+538 QEMDISSEWESSLTQ
-553 PVAQSVA
+553 PVVDSVV
-560 KSAGGG
+560 KSAGAG

-603 NVPELRGFREQLQ
+603 DVPELNGFREQL
-616 ARVRQARAKP
+616 RAHAAKSKKK
-626 RATAPVPA
+626 PA
-634 APLAAAPS
+634 AAPPAAPS

-647 EMVSDLE
+647 DMVSDLE

-660 FGGAR
+660 FAAAQ
-665 PVPARAPQP
+665 PAATSPQP

-681 AATGGSSVPVSAPV
+681 AAGAGSSAPV
-695 PVLTSAPATSQVSS
+695 AAPMPALATTAPLASASGTA
-709 VASAAQADSELEEI
+709 AAQADSELEEI

-729 GLEESDAPSQAEDPE
+729 GLEESAAPSQAEDPE

-771 AVERGQPFPHVMQA
+771 AVERGHPFPHVMQA
-785 FTWLAQAFLE
+785 FTWLAAAFLE

-807 KALKLPAIDED
+807 KALKLPTIDED

-830 YEACENK
+830 FEACENK
-837 PAALSHFLEV
+837 QAALSHFLEV

>member
-37 KSDPKDLTV
+37 KADPKDLTV

-65 YFKSVGDTYAAQ
+65 YFKSVGDTYATQ

-120 LMVAEQYLHSGRL
+120 LMVAEQYLHSGHL

-172 ILLRTAEGLQA
+172 LLLRTAEGLQA

-197 FQLDPADKSALLMR
+197 LQLDPRDKQALLMR
-211 ANGALQ
+211 GAVALQ
-217 AGDFNGAIQALEH
+217 SGDVENAIQMLERVPD
-230 MQGLE
+230 LE
-235 EHADGL
+235 QHAEGL
-241 RILANAYLHAGRTAE
+241 RTLAGAYLQAGRTAE

-261 KKLFALTQDA
+261 KKLFALTEDA
-271 GPLANYADAL
+271 GPLSAYADAL

-303 PESSQVLD
+303 PESSGVLD
-311 NLHACLDHIRDNV
+311 NLHACLDHVRDNV
-324 AALELLRQLYERADD
+324 AALELLRQLYERAGD

-357 GDMARARDLYLQ
+357 GDLSRARDLYLQ
-369 LAALDPNNPAYTQ
+369 LAALDPNNPDYTQ
-382 KYNSMVKQVGADAG
+382 KYNRMVQHVGADSG
-396 HGETAAPLSVEDLN
+396 HGDSGAPLSVEDLN
-410 INAPEVDQGYS
+410 INAPEVDQGY
-421 AELMAEVQRLITET
+421 AAEVAADVQKLITET

-452 ASLSKVPN
+452 AALAKVPQ

-475 GRLGE
+475 GRVAE

-486 KIHDVYL
+486 RIHQVYL
-493 KAGFHDSA
+493 QAGFQDSA
-501 LQYQEAANKYA
+501 QQYEELANKYA
-512 ERAGETA
+512 ERAGELPAAAASVA
-519 AGSAQATAAVAGA
+519 AGEGSGA
-532 EGGNGH
+532 RSEQ
-538 QEIDISGEWESSLTQ
+538 QEIDISSEWESSLTQ
-553 PVAQSVA
+553 PVAESVA
-560 KSAGGG
+560 KSAGAG

-577 EVKFYL
+577 EVRFYL
-583 QHELWEEAEAAIAK
+583 QHELWEEAEAALAK
-597 CEAQFP
+597 GEEQFP
-603 NVPELRGFREQLQ
+603 DIPELRGYREQL
-616 ARVRQARAKP
+616 RAHAEKSKSK
-626 RATAPVPA
+626 AKA
-634 APLAAAPS
+634 APARTAAAAAPAAS

-647 EMVSDLE
+647 DMVSDLE

-660 FGGAR
+660 FGAAT
-665 PVPARAPQP
+665 PAPARSPQP

-681 AATGGSSVPVSAPV
+681 SSAGSSMTVSAPV
-695 PVLTSAPATSQVSS
+695 PVMASMPAASPASSAA
-709 VASAAQADSELEEI
+709 AAQADSEL
-723 FTEFKE
+723 
-729 GLEESDAPSQAEDPE
+729 AE
-744 THYNLGV
+744 
-751 AFKEMGLLD
+751 
-760 ESIGELQKVCL
+760 
-771 AVERGQPFPHVMQA
+771 
-785 FTWLAQAFLE
+785 
-795 KGVPQAAIRWYE
+795 
-807 KALKLPAIDED
+807 
-818 ARIALHYELAAA
+818 
-830 YEACENK
+830 
-837 PAALSHFLEV
+837 
-847 YGANIDYRDVAER
+847 
-860 IKALKS
+860 

>member
-37 KSDPKDLTV
+37 KADPKDLTV

-65 YFKSVGDTYAAQ
+65 YFKSVGDTYASQ

-158 DVYVRL
+158 EVYVRL
-164 ERRDEARK
+164 ERREEARK
-172 ILLRTAEGLQA
+172 VLLRTAEGLQA

-197 FQLDPADKSALLMR
+197 LQLDPGDKHALLMR
-211 ANGALQ
+211 GAGALQ
-217 AGDFNGAIQALEH
+217 AGDVAAAIQALERVPD
-230 MQGLE
+230 LE
-235 EHADGL
+235 QHADGL
-241 RILANAYLHAGRTAE
+241 RTLANAYMQAGRTAE

-261 KKLFALTQDA
+261 RKLFTLTEDA
-271 GPLANYADAL
+271 GPLSSYADAL

-303 PESSQVLD
+303 PESSAVLD
-311 NLHACLDHIRDNV
+311 NLHACLDHVRSNV

-339 KPRLAEVAELL
+339 KPRLTEVAELL
-350 AGLAEQS
+350 AGLAEES
-357 GDMARARDLYLQ
+357 GDLSRARDLYLQ
-369 LAALDPNNPAYTQ
+369 LAALEPNNPAYTQ
-382 KYNSMVKQVGADAG
+382 KYNRMVQHVGADTG
-396 HGETAAPLSVEDLN
+396 HGDAGAPLSVEDLN
-410 INAPEVDQGYS
+410 INAPEVDQGYNGDL
-421 AELMAEVQRLITET
+421 AAEVQKLITET
-435 DLFISYNLAAK
+435 DLFVSYNLSAK

-452 ASLSKVPN
+452 AALAKVPN

-480 AAECCR
+480 AAQCCR
-486 KIHDVYL
+486 RVHDVYL
-493 KAGFHDSA
+493 QHGFQDSA
-501 LQYQEAANKYA
+501 QQYEEVARKYA
-512 ERAGETA
+512 ERAGESAPAA
-519 AGSAQATAAVAGA
+519 AGVETGAAQ
-532 EGGNGH
+532 

-553 PVAQSVA
+553 PVAESVA
-560 KSAGGG
+560 KSAGVG

-583 QHELWEEAEAAIAK
+583 QHDLWEEAEAAIAK
-597 CEAQFP
+597 CAAQFP
-603 NVPELRGFREQLQ
+603 DVPELQGFREQL
-616 ARVRQARAKP
+616 RARAAKASP
-626 RATAPVPA
+626 TA
-634 APLAAAPS
+634 APAS

-647 EMVSDLE
+647 DMVSDLE

-660 FGGAR
+660 FGSGR
-665 PVPARAPQP
+665 PQP

-681 AATGGSSVPVSAPV
+681 AAGGPSAPAPVSAP
-695 PVLTSAPATSQVSS
+695 AATMPVSS
-709 VASAAQADSELEEI
+709 AASAQADSELEEI
-723 FTEFKE
+723 FTEFRE
-729 GLEESDAPSQAEDPE
+729 GLEETGAPSQGEDPE

-751 AFKEMGLLD
+751 AFREMGLLD

-785 FTWLAQAFLE
+785 FTWLAQAFLD

-807 KALKLPAIDED
+807 KALRLPTIDED
-818 ARIALHYELAAA
+818 ARIALHYELASA

-837 PAALSHFLEV
+837 QAALNHFLEV

>member
-37 KSDPKDLTV
+37 KADPKDLTV

-60 DKAVS
+60 DKAVA
-65 YFKSVGDTYAAQ
+65 YFKSVGDTYGTQ

-120 LMVAEQYLHSGRL
+120 LLVAEQYLHSGHL
-133 EQAAHAFQKILEIDP
+133 EQAAHAFQKILVIDP

-197 FQLDPADKSALLMR
+197 LQLNPTDKQALLMR
-211 ANGALQ
+211 GGVALQ
-217 AGDFNGAIQALEH
+217 AGDVSGAIQTLECIPELD
-230 MQGLE
+230 QS
-235 EHADGL
+235 ADGL
-241 RILANAYLHAGRTAE
+241 RALSNAYLQAGRTAE

-271 GPLANYADAL
+271 GPLSAYADAL

-303 PESSQVLD
+303 SESAEVLD
-311 NLHACLDHIRDNV
+311 NLHACLDHVRENV
-324 AALELLRQLYERADD
+324 AALELLRQLYERAGD

-357 GDMARARDLYLQ
+357 GDLAHARDLYLQ
-369 LAALDPNNPAYTQ
+369 LAALDPNNSAYTQ
-382 KYNSMVKQVGADAG
+382 KYNGMVQHVGADTG
-396 HGETAAPLSVEDLN
+396 HGDAGAPLSVEDLN
-410 INAPEVDQGYS
+410 INAPEVDQGYNG
-421 AELMAEVQRLITET
+421 ELAAEVQKLITET
-435 DLFISYNLAAK
+435 DLFVSYNLAAK

-452 ASLSKVPN
+452 AVLARVPN

-475 GRLGE
+475 GRLAE

-493 KAGFHDSA
+493 KAG
-501 LQYQEAANKYA
+501 LQDFAQQYGEAARKYA
-512 ERAGETA
+512 ERAEESA
-519 AGSAQATAAVAGA
+519 AGQPTPAAAGA
-532 EGGNGH
+532 GGDGH
-538 QEIDISGEWESSLTQ
+538 QEIDISSEWESSMAA
-553 PVAQSVA
+553 PVVESVV
-560 KSAGGG
+560 KSAGAG
-566 EQAEAIASLVE
+566 ERAEAISGLVE

-583 QHELWEEAEAAIAK
+583 HHELWEEAEAAIAK
-597 CEAQFP
+597 CEAQYP
-603 NVPELRGFREQLQ
+603 DVPELSGFRKQLRH
-616 ARVRQARAKP
+616 AAKSKKTS
-626 RATAPVPA
+626 AAPPLAAPAAAAAAPA
-634 APLAAAPS
+634 APGN
-642 KGVLG
+642 GVLG
-647 EMVSDLE
+647 DMVSDLE
-654 SALGDD
+654 SALGDS
-660 FGGAR
+660 FGT
-665 PVPARAPQP
+665 PSPAPAIAPQP

-681 AATGGSSVPVSAPV
+681 AAGAGPSAPV
-695 PVLTSAPATSQVSS
+695 TAAVPALATAATASSAPGAAT
-709 VASAAQADSELEEI
+709 AQADSELEEI
-723 FTEFKE
+723 FTELKQ
-729 GLEESDAPSQAEDPE
+729 GLEESGAPSQGEDPE

-785 FTWLAQAFLE
+785 FTWLAAAFLE
-795 KGVPQAAIRWYE
+795 KGVPQAAVRWYE
-807 KALKLPAIDED
+807 KALKLPTIDEE

-830 YEACENK
+830 YEASENK
-837 PAALSHFLEV
+837 QAALSHFLEV

>member
-8 NKTKVL
+8 NKAKVL
-14 AAAERHIQ
+14 AAAERYIQ
-22 QGKLQNAIAEYEKVV
+22 QGKLHNAITEYEKVV
-37 KSDPKDLTV
+37 KADPKDLTV

-60 DKAVS
+60 EKAVS
-65 YFKSVGDTYAAQ
+65 FFKSVGDTYATQ

-120 LMVAEQYLHSGRL
+120 LMVAEQYLHSGHL
-133 EQAAHAFQKILEIDP
+133 EQAAHAFQKILDIDP

-172 ILLRTAEGLQA
+172 LLLRTAEGLQA

-197 FQLDPADKSALLMR
+197 LQLDPKDKQAALMR
-211 ANGALQ
+211 ATIAMQ
-217 AGDFNGAIQALEH
+217 AGDAAAAIQMLERLPDLDE
-230 MQGLE
+230 QP
-235 EHADGL
+235 DGL
-241 RILANAYLHAGRTAE
+241 RTLATAYLQTGRTAD
-256 AGPLA
+256 AGAMA
-261 KKLFALTQDA
+261 KKLFALTQEA
-271 GPLANYADAL
+271 GALSSYADAL

-303 PESSQVLD
+303 PESSDVLD

-324 AALELLRQLYERADD
+324 AALELLRQLYERASD
-339 KPRLAEVAELL
+339 KSRLAEVAELL
-350 AGLAEQS
+350 AGLAEQT
-357 GDMARARDLYLQ
+357 GDKSRARDLYLQ
-369 LAALDPNNPAYTQ
+369 LAAIEPNNSAYTQ
-382 KYNSMVKQVGADAG
+382 KYNSMVQEVGADNGPAV
-396 HGETAAPLSVEDLN
+396 EAPLSVEELN
-410 INAPEVDQGYS
+410 INAPEVDQGYDADLA
-421 AELMAEVQRLITET
+421 AEIQKLVTET

-452 ASLSKVPN
+452 AALAKVPN
-460 DLRINQRLAALYVRA
+460 DLRINQRLAALYLRA

-486 KIHDVYL
+486 NVQDVYL
-493 KAGFHDSA
+493 KAGFTDSA
-501 LQYQEAANKYA
+501 QQYGEAAKKYA
-512 ERAGETA
+512 QRAGDSPE
-519 AGSAQATAAVAGA
+519 ATAASTPAGA
-532 EGGNGH
+532 GAGAGEM
-538 QEIDISGEWESSLTQ
+538 DLSSEWESSLTQ
-553 PVAQSVA
+553 PVAEPVS
-560 KSAGGG
+560 KSAGAGA
-566 EQAEAIASLVE
+566 QAEAVASLVE

-583 QHELWEEAEAAIAK
+583 QHKLWEEAEAAIAK

-603 NVPELRGFREQLQ
+603 DLVELRQFREHLR
-616 ARVRQARAKP
+616 AGMKPAPKPAAKP
-626 RATAPVPA
+626 TPP
-634 APLAAAPS
+634 AAPS

-647 EMVSDLE
+647 DMVSDLE
-654 SALGDD
+654 SSLGDD
-660 FGGAR
+660 FG
-665 PVPARAPQP
+665 VPAAAQPSVPQP

-681 AATGGSSVPVSAPV
+681 SFGGAVSAPKPAS
-695 PVLTSAPATSQVSS
+695 PVMAAAAAP
-709 VASAAQADSELEEI
+709 VAIANAAQADSELAEI
-723 FTEFKE
+723 FSEFKE
-729 GLEESDAPSQAEDPE
+729 GLEETSAPSQGEDLE

-760 ESIGELQKVCL
+760 ECIGELQKVCQ
-771 AVERGQPFPHVMQA
+771 AVEQGQPFPHAMQA

-807 KALKLPAIDED
+807 KALKLPSIDNE
-818 ARIALHYELAAA
+818 ARIALDYELAAA
-830 YEACENK
+830 YEACGNK
-837 PAALSHFLEV
+837 QAALNHFLEV

>member
-22 QGKLQNAIAEYEKVV
+22 QGKLQNAITEYEKVV
-37 KSDPKDLTV
+37 KADPKDLTV

-65 YFKSVGDTYAAQ
+65 YFKSVGDTYASQ

-120 LMVAEQYLHSGRL
+120 LMVAEQYLHSGHL

-164 ERRDEARK
+164 QRRDEARK
-172 ILLRTAEGLQA
+172 LLLRTAEGLQA

-197 FQLDPADKSALLMR
+197 LQLDPADKQALLMR
-211 ANGALQ
+211 GTMALQ
-217 AGDFNGAIQALEH
+217 AGDVETAIQTLEH
-230 MQGLE
+230 IPDLE
-235 EHADGL
+235 HHADGL
-241 RILANAYLHAGRTAE
+241 RALANAYLQAGRTAE
-256 AGPLA
+256 SGALA

-271 GPLANYADAL
+271 GPLSNYADAL

-292 VYHQYAEKLLT
+292 IYHQYAEKLLT
-303 PESSQVLD
+303 PESGHVLD

-339 KPRLAEVAELL
+339 KPRLAEVAEIL

-357 GDMARARDLYLQ
+357 GDMGRARDLYLQ

-382 KYNSMVKQVGADAG
+382 KCNRLVQQAG
-396 HGETAAPLSVEDLN
+396 PDTAHSETATPLSVEDLN

-421 AELMAEVQRLITET
+421 AETAAEVQRLITET
-435 DLFISYNLAAK
+435 DLFVSYNLAPK

-452 ASLSKVPN
+452 AALAKVPN

-475 GRLGE
+475 GRLAE

-501 LQYQEAANKYA
+501 LQYQEAAKKYA
-512 ERAGETA
+512 ERAGESA
-519 AGSAQATAAVAGA
+519 APAAPVAAPAVEQA
-532 EGGNGH
+532 GGQ
-538 QEIDISGEWESSLTQ
+538 QEMDISSEWESSLSA
-553 PVAQSVA
+553 PVAESVA
-560 KSAGGG
+560 KSAGAG
-566 EQAEAIASLVE
+566 ERAEAIASLVE

-583 QHELWEEAEAAIAK
+583 QHELWEESEAAIAK
-597 CEAQFP
+597 CEAQYP
-603 NVPELRGFREQLQ
+603 DVPELRGFREQLK
-616 ARVRQARAKP
+616 ARAQKTK
-626 RATAPVPA
+626 AKAKAAPVVAAAASA
-634 APLAAAPS
+634 AP
-642 KGVLG
+642 GNGILG
-647 EMVSDLE
+647 DMVSDLE
-654 SALGDD
+654 SALGDS
-660 FGGAR
+660 FAA
-665 PVPARAPQP
+665 PPQAPASAPQP

-681 AATGGSSVPVSAPV
+681 AASASAPMAAPVRAMATAASPVSNA
-695 PVLTSAPATSQVSS
+695 
-709 VASAAQADSELEEI
+709 ASAQADSELEEI

-729 GLEESDAPSQAEDPE
+729 GLEENGAPSQAEDPE

-760 ESIGELQKVCL
+760 ESIGELQKVCQ

-807 KALKLPAIDED
+807 KALKLPTIDEE
-818 ARIALHYELAAA
+818 ARVALHYELAAA

-837 PAALSHFLEV
+837 QAALSHFLEV

>member
-14 AAAERHIQ
+14 AAADRHIQ

-37 KSDPKDLTV
+37 KADPKDLTV

-65 YFKSVGDTYAAQ
+65 FFKSVGDTYALQ

-197 FQLDPADKSALLMR
+197 LQLDPADKQALLMR
-211 ANGALQ
+211 GMVALQ
-217 AGDFNGAIQALEH
+217 AGDVEAAIQTLERVPDLD
-230 MQGLE
+230 Q
-235 EHADGL
+235 HADGL
-241 RILANAYLHAGRTAE
+241 RALASAYLQTGRTSE
-256 AGPLA
+256 AGAHA

-271 GPLANYADAL
+271 GPLSNYADAL

-292 VYHQYAEKLLT
+292 IYHQYAEKLLT
-303 PESSQVLD
+303 PESSHVLD

-324 AALELLRQLYERADD
+324 AALELLRQLYERAND
-339 KPRLAEVAELL
+339 KSRLAEVAELL

-357 GDMARARDLYLQ
+357 GDMGRARDLYLQ

-382 KYNSMVKQVGADAG
+382 KANRLVQQVGADSG
-396 HGETAAPLSVEDLN
+396 HSETAAPLSVEDLN

-421 AELMAEVQRLITET
+421 AEIAAEVQRLITET
-435 DLFISYNLAAK
+435 DLFVSYNLAPK

-452 ASLSKVPN
+452 AALAKVPN
-460 DLRINQRLAALYVRA
+460 DLRINQRLAALYVRS
-475 GRLGE
+475 GRLAE

-486 KIHDVYL
+486 KIHEVYL

-501 LQYQEAANKYA
+501 LQYKEAAKKYA
-512 ERAGETA
+512 ERAG
-519 AGSAQATAAVAGA
+519 GSAAPAAPAVASAGA
-532 EGGNGH
+532 ETGSQ
-538 QEIDISGEWESSLTQ
+538 QEMDISSEWESSLTQ
-553 PVAQSVA
+553 PVADSVA
-560 KSAGGG
+560 KSAGAG
-566 EQAEAIASLVE
+566 ERAEAIASLVE
-577 EVKFYL
+577 EVRFYL

-597 CEAQFP
+597 CEQQYP
-603 NVPELRGFREQLQ
+603 DVPELRGFREQLK
-616 ARVRQARAKP
+616 ARARKAKP
-626 RATAPVPA
+626 KA
-634 APLAAAPS
+634 APAAAPKAVPS
-642 KGVLG
+642 NGVLG
-647 EMVSDLE
+647 DMVSDLE
-654 SALGDD
+654 SALGDG
-660 FGGAR
+660 FGAAQQGPDSAR
-665 PVPARAPQP
+665 QP

-681 AATGGSSVPVSAPV
+681 AAGGTSAPV
-695 PVLTSAPATSQVSS
+695 AAPVPAMATAAAASPVSS
-709 VASAAQADSELEEI
+709 TASARADSELEEI

-729 GLEESDAPSQAEDPE
+729 GLEENAAPSQGEDPE

-760 ESIGELQKVCL
+760 ESIGELQKVCQ

-807 KALKLPAIDED
+807 KALKLPNIEED
-818 ARIALHYELAAA
+818 SRIALHYELAAA
-830 YEACENK
+830 FEASENK
-837 PAALSHFLEV
+837 QAALSHFLEV

>member
-37 KSDPKDLTV
+37 KADPKDLTV

-60 DKAVS
+60 DKAVA
-65 YFKSVGDTYAAQ
+65 YFRSVGDTYATQ

-120 LMVAEQYLHSGRL
+120 LMVAEQYLHSGHL
-133 EQAAHAFQKILEIDP
+133 EQAAHAFQKILDIDP

-164 ERRDEARK
+164 QRRDEARK
-172 ILLRTAEGLQA
+172 LLLRTAEGLQA

-197 FQLDPADKSALLMR
+197 LQLDPADKQALLMR
-211 ANGALQ
+211 GAMALQ
-217 AGDFNGAIQALEH
+217 AGDVEAAIQTLEH
-230 MQGLE
+230 VPDLE
-235 EHADGL
+235 HHADGL
-241 RILANAYLHAGRTAE
+241 RALANAYL
-256 AGPLA
+256 A
-261 KKLFALTQDA
+261 KKLVALTQDA
-271 GPLANYADAL
+271 GPLSNYADAL

-292 VYHQYAEKLLT
+292 IYHQYAEKLLT
-303 PESSQVLD
+303 PESSHVLD

-339 KPRLAEVAELL
+339 KPRLAEVAEIL

-357 GDMARARDLYLQ
+357 GDMGRARDLYLQ

-382 KYNSMVKQVGADAG
+382 KCNRLVQQAGPDTG
-396 HGETAAPLSVEDLN
+396 HGETATPLSVEDLN
-410 INAPEVDQGYS
+410 INAPEVDQGYN
-421 AELMAEVQRLITET
+421 AETAAEVQRLITET
-435 DLFISYNLAAK
+435 DLFVSYNLAPK

-452 ASLSKVPN
+452 AALAKVPN

-475 GRLGE
+475 GRLAE

-501 LQYQEAANKYA
+501 LQYQEAAKKYA
-512 ERAGETA
+512 ERAGESA
-519 AGSAQATAAVAGA
+519 APAAPVAA
-532 EGGNGH
+532 PAVEHAGGQ
-538 QEIDISGEWESSLTQ
+538 QEMDISSEWESSLSA
-553 PVAQSVA
+553 PVAESVA
-560 KSAGGG
+560 KSAGEG
-566 EQAEAIASLVE
+566 ERAEAIASLVE

-597 CEAQFP
+597 CEARYP
-603 NVPELRGFREQLQ
+603 DVPELRGFREQLTTRAQ
-616 ARVRQARAKP
+616 KTKAKP
-626 RATAPVPA
+626 KA
-634 APLAAAPS
+634 APAVAAAAAAAP
-642 KGVLG
+642 GNGILG
-647 EMVSDLE
+647 DMVSDLE
-654 SALGDD
+654 SALGDS
-660 FGGAR
+660 FAA
-665 PVPARAPQP
+665 PPQAPASAPQP

-681 AATGGSSVPVSAPV
+681 AAGASAPVSAPV
-695 PVLTSAPATSQVSS
+695 RAIVTAAASPVSS
-709 VASAAQADSELEEI
+709 AASAQADSELEEI

-729 GLEESDAPSQAEDPE
+729 GLEENGAPSQAEDPE

-760 ESIGELQKVCL
+760 ESIGELQKVCQ

-807 KALKLPAIDED
+807 KALKLPTIDEE
-818 ARIALHYELAAA
+818 ARVALHYELAAA
-830 YEACENK
+830 FEACENK
-837 PAALSHFLEV
+837 QAALSHFLEV

>member
-37 KSDPKDLTV
+37 KADPKDLTV

-65 YFKSVGDTYAAQ
+65 YFKSVGDTYATQ

-120 LMVAEQYLHSGRL
+120 LMVAEQYLHSGHL
-133 EQAAHAFQKILEIDP
+133 EQAAHAFQKILQIDP

-172 ILLRTAEGLQA
+172 ILLHTAEGLQA

-197 FQLDPADKSALLMR
+197 LQLNPADKQALLMR
-211 ANGALQ
+211 GAVALQ
-217 AGDFNGAIQALEH
+217 AGDISGAIQTLEH
-230 MQGLE
+230 IPELDQN
-235 EHADGL
+235 ADGL
-241 RILANAYLHAGRTAE
+241 RALASAYLQAGRAAE

-271 GPLANYADAL
+271 GPLSTYADAL

-303 PESSQVLD
+303 AESGEVLD
-311 NLHACLDHIRDNV
+311 NLHACLDHVRENV

-339 KPRLAEVAELL
+339 KVRLTEVAELL

-357 GDMARARDLYLQ
+357 GDLSRARDLYLQ
-369 LAALDPNNPAYTQ
+369 LAALDPNNSAYTQ
-382 KYNSMVKQVGADAG
+382 KYNRMVQHVGADTG
-396 HGETAAPLSVEDLN
+396 HGDGGAPLSVEDLN
-410 INAPEVDQGYS
+410 INAPEVDQGYNG
-421 AELMAEVQRLITET
+421 ELAAEVQKLITET

-452 ASLSKVPN
+452 AALARVPN

-475 GRLGE
+475 GRMGE

-486 KIHDVYL
+486 KVHEVYL
-493 KAGFHDSA
+493 KAGFQDFA
-501 LQYQEAANKYA
+501 QQYGEMASKYA
-512 ERAGETA
+512 ERAAESTPA
-519 AGSAQATAAVAGA
+519 AAQAAVPGD
-532 EGGNGH
+532 GH
-538 QEIDISGEWESSLTQ
+538 QEMDISSEWESSLTQ
-553 PVAQSVA
+553 PVVDSVV
-560 KSAGGG
+560 KSAGAG
-566 EQAEAIASLVE
+566 ERAEAIASLVE

-583 QHELWEEAEAAIAK
+583 QHQLWEEAEAAIAK
-597 CEAQFP
+597 CEVQYP
-603 NVPELRGFREQLQ
+603 DVPELHGFREQLRAHAANSKKKSA
-616 ARVRQARAKP
+616 ARP
-626 RATAPVPA
+626 APAPA
-634 APLAAAPS
+634 AAAASPAAPS
-642 KGVLG
+642 KGILG
-647 EMVSDLE
+647 DMVSDLE

-660 FGGAR
+660 FAAAQ
-665 PVPARAPQP
+665 PATTSPQP

-681 AATGGSSVPVSAPV
+681 AAGAGSSAPLAA
-695 PVLTSAPATSQVSS
+695 PMPALATAAPAVSPS
-709 VASAAQADSELEEI
+709 GAAAAQADSELEEI

-729 GLEESDAPSQAEDPE
+729 GLEESAAPSQAEDPE

-785 FTWLAQAFLE
+785 FTWLAAAFLE

-807 KALKLPAIDED
+807 KALHLPTIDED

-837 PAALSHFLEV
+837 QAALSHFLEV

>member
-37 KSDPKDLTV
+37 KADPKDLTV

-65 YFKSVGDTYAAQ
+65 YFKSVGDTYATQ

-120 LMVAEQYLHSGRL
+120 LMVAEQYLHSGHL
-133 EQAAHAFQKILEIDP
+133 EQAAHAFQKILQIDP

-172 ILLRTAEGLQA
+172 ILLHTAEGLQA

-197 FQLDPADKSALLMR
+197 LQLNPADKQALLMR
-211 ANGALQ
+211 GAVALQ
-217 AGDFNGAIQALEH
+217 AGDISGAIQTLEH
-230 MQGLE
+230 IPELDQN
-235 EHADGL
+235 ADGL
-241 RILANAYLHAGRTAE
+241 RALASAYLQAGRAAE

-271 GPLANYADAL
+271 GPLSTYADAL

-303 PESSQVLD
+303 AESGEVLD
-311 NLHACLDHIRDNV
+311 NLHACLDHVRENV

-339 KPRLAEVAELL
+339 KVRLTEVAELL

-357 GDMARARDLYLQ
+357 GDLSRARDLYLQ
-369 LAALDPNNPAYTQ
+369 LAALDPNNSAYTQ
-382 KYNSMVKQVGADAG
+382 KYNRMVQHVGADTG
-396 HGETAAPLSVEDLN
+396 HGDGGAPLSVEDLN
-410 INAPEVDQGYS
+410 INAPEVDQGYNG
-421 AELMAEVQRLITET
+421 ELAAEVQKLITET

-452 ASLSKVPN
+452 AALARVPN

-475 GRLGE
+475 GRMGE

-486 KIHDVYL
+486 KVHEVYL
-493 KAGFHDSA
+493 KAGFQDFA
-501 LQYQEAANKYA
+501 QQYGEMASKYA
-512 ERAGETA
+512 ERAAESAPA
-519 AGSAQATAAVAGA
+519 AAQAAVPGD
-532 EGGNGH
+532 GH
-538 QEIDISGEWESSLTQ
+538 QEMDISSEWESSLTQ
-553 PVAQSVA
+553 PVVDSVV
-560 KSAGGG
+560 KSAGAG
-566 EQAEAIASLVE
+566 ERAEAIASLVE

-583 QHELWEEAEAAIAK
+583 QHQLWEEAEAAIAK
-597 CEAQFP
+597 CEVQYP
-603 NVPELRGFREQLQ
+603 DVPELHGFREQLRAHAANSKKKSA
-616 ARVRQARAKP
+616 ARP
-626 RATAPVPA
+626 APAPA
-634 APLAAAPS
+634 AAAASPAAPS
-642 KGVLG
+642 KGILG
-647 EMVSDLE
+647 DMVSDLE

-660 FGGAR
+660 FAAAQ
-665 PVPARAPQP
+665 PATTSPQP

-681 AATGGSSVPVSAPV
+681 AAGAGSSAPLAA
-695 PVLTSAPATSQVSS
+695 PMPALATAAPAVSPS
-709 VASAAQADSELEEI
+709 GAAAAQADSELEEI

-729 GLEESDAPSQAEDPE
+729 GLEESAAPSQAEDPE

-785 FTWLAQAFLE
+785 FTWLAAAFLE

-807 KALKLPAIDED
+807 KALHLPTIDED

-837 PAALSHFLEV
+837 QAALSHFLEV